1 MTTWKMMITG
11 TVAALFLLIV
21 GTAPAVAQQGAG
33 SPAPSTESK
42 AGGLDTRDG
51 TNANADRSGSG
62 NVAAPQRNDDAAG
75 VASPRTADNERSFN
89 PAWLLVPLALVLG
102 AVAFRAMRRDRG
114 TTRNTRIDPR
124 V

>member
-11 TVAALFLLIV
+11 TVAALFVLIV
-21 GTAPAVAQQGAG
+21 GMAPAVAQQGAG

-42 AGGLDTRDG
+42 VERSDTRDG
-51 TNANADRSGSG
+51 TNA
-62 NVAAPQRNDDAAG
+62 AAPQRNDDAAAA
-75 VASPRTADNERSFN
+75 ASPRTADNERSFN
-89 PAWLLVPLALVLG
+89 PVWLLVPLALVLG
-102 AVAFRAMRRDRG
+102 ALAFGAMRRDRG